1 MFVLMLLAVA
11 VANEDVE
18 AQKALGARHF
28 KRLGVEASA
37 DRHRWQ
43 VRFDDGEGSVRS
55 DAGRVATNLADGR
68 LIRFSGVRP
77 VVAEPRRDVVWSSH
91 EAAMAGL
98 QAYGRRANVPSEWKV
113 TKETFSL
120 DVVGPENELKPGRAC
135 VWLRQMVNGLPTLNG
150 GNRAFLEADPHTG
163 KLLSFSM
170 TYLVSHEGDKPV
182 LSVEQGKQRA
192 IEALGKELDVAR
204 LEALPKVESVRLCY
218 SLPQRDRA
226 VDEPLSLSV
235 TPRVARLAYEVVF
248 AGTPDPRRPERIR
261 HVTLVVDAQNGDT
274 LSTSHHVEWPVRPR
288 KASRSSRG

>member
-18 AQKALGARHF
+18 AQKVVGARHF

-55 DAGRVATNLADGR
+55 DAGSVATNLDDGR

-91 EAAMAGL
+91 EAAMEGL
-98 QAYGRRANVPSEWKV
+98 RAFARRANVPAEWKV
-113 TKETFSL
+113 TKETYSL
-120 DVVGPENELKPGRAC
+120 DVVGAENELKPGRAC
-135 VWLRQMVNGLPTLNG
+135 VWLRQMVNGLPTMTG

-182 LSVEQGKQRA
+182 LSVAQGKQRA
-192 IEALGKELDVAR
+192 LEALGQELHETR
-204 LEALPKVESVRLCY
+204 LEALPDVESVRLCY
-218 SLPQRDRA
+218 SLPQRDWT
-226 VDEPLSLSV
+226 VDEPPAASV
-235 TPRVARLAYEVVF
+235 TPRVARLAYEVDF
-248 AGTPDPRRPERIR
+248 AGTPEPRHPERIR
-261 HVTLVVDAQNGDT
+261 HVKLYVDAQNGDIR
-274 LSTSHHVEWPVRPR
+274 STHHHVEWPVRPR
-288 KASRSSRG
+288 KATRSSRG